1 MPPSEPS
8 TMPIDCP
15 ALLHTLFEGSAEAL
29 IALDAERRIRHWNP
43 AAQQLFGY
51 AAAEM
56 LGQPLLALSPAD
68 RRRESQQ
75 LLTLPETEAARPH
88 RALLAGKNGRMVS
101 VSLRTRP
108 LPGHDGQAPGLLL
121 FLRECS
127 TSLDLQQSQQLQALV
142 ANSDDGIIT
151 KDLNGIITSWNPG
164 AERLFGWLAEEI
176 IGRPM
181 RTLIPAD
188 RQHEEDHIL
197 KRLVAGEKV
206 DHFETERLRKD
217 GSTVFVSVTVSPL
230 RDAQGL
236 VVGASK
242 IARDIGV
249 RLQAERVIH
258 HHATVDPITGLLNRR
273 AFSKR
278 LRELLQQADAAGR
291 RMALLM
297 IDLDRF
303 KAVNDTLGHQ
313 VGDLLLRQVGRRLRQ
328 VLREGDVIARQGG
341 DEFTALL
348 PQVEHPAEAMAVAQR
363 ISQALTEPFLIEGKR
378 PSIGG
383 SVGVAVFPEDG
394 RSAELLMQHADEAMY
409 GSKRAGGSRA
419 ARLSAE
425 EQAAA
430 KDRARLLADLH
441 PAIAQG
447 QLRLVYQPVRRFSDG
462 SVLRSEALVRWAH
475 PERGLLGPGLFIPL
489 AEEAGL
495 LNALG
500 DWVFREAARQLAD
513 WRRRLHPQLQVSI
526 NLSPSQLR
534 AGADYFRGWS
544 QHLRELA
551 LPPSALILEITEG
564 MVVDQSRD
572 TAQLLRRI
580 REQGAQIAI
589 DDFGTGYSSLSQLSR
604 LDVQY
609 LKVDQSFVRQMM
621 RSERERA
628 LVEAIVSM
636 AQKLGLQ
643 AVAEGVETAE
653 QAQLL
658 QLMGCDYGQGYLY
671 ARPLPPDEVEQHF
684 PAA

>member
-1 MPPSEPS
+1 
-8 TMPIDCP
+8 MPIDCP

-151 KDLNGIITSWNPG
+151 KDLNGIITSGNPG

>member
-1 MPPSEPS
+1 
-8 TMPIDCP
+8 MPIDCP

>member
-1 MPPSEPS
+1 
-8 TMPIDCP
+8 MPIDCP

-29 IALDAERRIRHWNP
+29 IALDAERRITHWNS

-75 LLTLPETEAARPH
+75 LLTLPETEAAQPH

-121 FLRECS
+121 FLRECG

-197 KRLVAGEKV
+197 KRLVAGEKI

-217 GSTVFVSVTVSPL
+217 GSTVFVSVTASPL

-258 HHATVDPITGLLNRR
+258 HHATVDPVTGLLNRR
-273 AFSKR
+273 AFGER
-278 LRELLQQADAAGR
+278 LREMLAQATSDGR

-303 KAVNDTLGHQ
+303 KAVNDTLGHH

-348 PQVEHPAEAMAVAQR
+348 PQVGQPAEAMAVAQR
-363 ISQALTEPFLIEGKR
+363 ISQALAEPFLIEGRR
-378 PSIGG
+378 PAIGG
-383 SVGVAVFPEDG
+383 SVGVAVFPDDG

-419 ARLSAE
+419 ARLSAA

-430 KDRARLLADLH
+430 QDRARLLADLQ
-441 PAIAQG
+441 PAISQG
-447 QLRLVYQPVRRFSDG
+447 QLRLVYQPVRRFADG

-500 DWVFREAARQLAD
+500 DWVFREATRQLAD
-513 WRRRLHPQLQVSI
+513 WRRRLNPRLQVSI

-534 AGADYFRGWS
+534 AGSDYFRGWS

-564 MVVDQSRD
+564 MMVDDSRD
-572 TAQLLRRI
+572 TTHLLRRI
-580 REQGAQIAI
+580 REHGAQIAI

-609 LKVDQSFVRQMM
+609 LKVDQSFVRQMQAG
-621 RSERERA
+621 ERELA
-628 LVEAIVSM
+628 LVEAVVSM
-636 AQKLGLQ
+636 AHKLGLQ
-643 AVAEGVETAE
+643 VVAEGVETPE
-653 QAQLL
+653 QARLL
-658 QLMGCDYGQGYLY
+658 QAMGCDYGQGYLY
-671 ARPLPPDEVEQHF
+671 ARPLPPEEFEHQIR
-684 PAA
+684 AC

>member
-1 MPPSEPS
+1 MRASATPNMP
-8 TMPIDCP
+8 TDCP
-15 ALLHTLFEGSAEAL
+15 ALLDPLFNGCADAV
-29 IALDAERRIRHWNP
+29 IALDAERVITHWNP
-43 AAQQLFGY
+43 AAERLFGY
-51 AAAEM
+51 TAAEIV
-56 LGQPLLALSPAD
+56 GQPLMALSPAD

-75 LLTLPETEAARPH
+75 LLTLPELEAAQPH

-101 VSLRTRP
+101 VSLRVWP
-108 LPGHDGQAPGLLL
+108 VAGPQAPGQLL
-121 FLRECS
+121 FLRECGPA
-127 TSLDLQQSQQLQALV
+127 LELQQSQQLQALV

-151 KDLNGIITSWNPG
+151 KDLNGVITSWNPG

-580 REQGAQIAI
+580 REHGAQIAI
-589 DDFGTGYSSLSQLSR
+589 DDFGTGYSSLSLLSR

-643 AVAEGVETAE
+643 AVAEGVETDE